1 VSAPR
6 TPTTS
11 ATPADSR
18 TSADSRA
25 GEVRAALARLRVA
38 GAKLRRRPADEVLS
52 LLCAVLDSWRAEDS
66 PWRKKLQ
73 AELPRAAGFSPQTV
87 RAGLA
92 LALAPWRGA
101 ALRALWERELG
112 GGAGRSAHGFA
123 TTAVLLAG
131 ALPTP
136 SLLQL
141 IAPLLLR
148 SPVLARPA
156 AHDPVTPRA
165 LADSLRAADAELANC
180 LEVVDFARGD
190 SDALAAFASAECVVA
205 TGADETIAAVA
216 KLAAPPRR
224 FVGYGHRFSA
234 AVVGAAAD
242 VPQIARGLAVDIS
255 LWDQL
260 GCLSP
265 LAVWALCDIDALA
278 KALAAEL
285 QNAAQR
291 WPRGNLDTAAA
302 AAFAAAQAEAE
313 MRAAAGEKLHL
324 HGGAQDGFVLV
335 RETGARFR
343 GSPLHRFV
351 RLHPARNLEEAT
363 AALAPWAAHLSA
375 VGLAG
380 FGAETE
386 AAAARLLQLGASRV
400 CRPGQ
405 MQAPPL
411 HWCHDGRGVLTP
423 LARFGDSELG

>member
-1 VSAPR
+1 MSAPH
-6 TPTTS
+6 
-11 ATPADSR
+11 TPAESQ
-18 TSADSRA
+18 A
-25 GEVRAALARLRVA
+25 GEVQAALARLRAA
-38 GAKLRRRPADEVLS
+38 GAALRQRPAGDVLPV
-52 LLCAVLDSWRAEDS
+52 LCAVLDSWRAEDS
-66 PWRKKLQ
+66 PWRKQLE
-73 AELPRAAGFSPQTV
+73 AALPRAAGFSPQTV

-92 LALAPWRGA
+92 LALDSWSGA

-112 GGAGRSAHGFA
+112 GGAGRSAHGFGA
-123 TTAVLLAG
+123 TAVLLAG

-165 LADSLRAADAELANC
+165 LADSLRAADAELAAC
-180 LEVVDFARGD
+180 LEVVDFSRGD
-190 SDALAAFASAECVVA
+190 STALAAFASADCVVA
-205 TGADETIAAVA
+205 TGADETVAAVA

-234 AVVGAAAD
+234 AVVGAEAD
-242 VPQIARGLAVDIS
+242 VQQAARGLAVDIS

-265 LAVWALCDIDALA
+265 LAVWALCDIRALA
-278 KALAAEL
+278 EALAAEL

-291 WPRGNLDTAAA
+291 WPRGNLNTAEAAA
-302 AAFAAAQAEAE
+302 IAAAQAEAE

-324 HGGAQDGFVLV
+324 HGGAQEGFVLV
-335 RETGARFR
+335 QETGARFR

-351 RLHPARNLEEAT
+351 RLHPARNLEEA
-363 AALAPWAAHLSA
+363 AAAIAPLAAHLSA

-400 CRPGQ
+400 CRPGR

-411 HWCHDGRGVLTP
+411 HWCHDGRGVLAP
-423 LARFGDSELG
+423 LARFGDSELGDSELR

>member
-1 VSAPR
+1 MSAPH
-6 TPTTS
+6 
-11 ATPADSR
+11 APAE
-18 TSADSRA
+18 SRA
-25 GEVRAALARLRVA
+25 GEVQAALARLRAA
-38 GAKLRRRPADEVLS
+38 GAVLRQRPAGEVLS
-52 LLCAVLDSWRAEDS
+52 VLCAVLDSWRAEDS
-66 PWRKKLQ
+66 PWRKKVE

-92 LALAPWRGA
+92 LALAPWSGA

-112 GGAGRSAHGFA
+112 GGAGRSVHGFD

-148 SPVLARPA
+148 SPVLARCA
-156 AHDPVTPRA
+156 AHDPATPRA
-165 LADSLRAADAELANC
+165 LANSLRAADAELAAC

-190 SDALAAFASAECVVA
+190 TAALAAFASADCVVA
-205 TGADETIAAVA
+205 TGADETVAAVA
-216 KLAAPPRR
+216 ELAAPPRR
-224 FVGYGHRFSA
+224 FVGYGHRFSV
-234 AVVGAAAD
+234 AVVGAAAN
-242 VPQIARGLAVDIS
+242 VQQAARGLAVDIS

-265 LAVWALCDIDALA
+265 LAIWALCDIRALA

-285 QNAAQR
+285 QSAAQR
-291 WPRGNLDTAAA
+291 WPRGKLDTAAA
-302 AAFAAAQAEAE
+302 AAVAAAQAEAE
-313 MRAAAGEKLHL
+313 LRAAAGEKLHL
-324 HGGAQDGFVLV
+324 HGGAAAGFVLV
-335 RETGARFR
+335 EETGARFR

-351 RLHPARNLEEAT
+351 RLHPARNLDEAV
-363 AALAPWAAHLSA
+363 AALAPLAAHLSA

-380 FGAETE
+380 FGAETA

-411 HWCHDGRGVLTP
+411 HWCHDGRAVLPP
-423 LARFGDSELG
+423 LARFGDSELDSELP

>member
-1 VSAPR
+1 MSAPH
-6 TPTTS
+6 
-11 ATPADSR
+11 ATAE
-18 TSADSRA
+18 SRA
-25 GEVRAALARLRVA
+25 GEVREALARLRAA
-38 GAKLRRRPADEVLS
+38 GAVLRQRPAGEVLS
-52 LLCAVLDSWRAEDS
+52 VLCAVLDSWRAEDS
-66 PWRKKLQ
+66 PWRKKLE

-92 LALAPWRGA
+92 LALAPWSGA
-101 ALRALWERELG
+101 ALRALWEREL

-148 SPVLARPA
+148 SPVLARCA
-156 AHDPVTPRA
+156 AHDPITPRA
-165 LADSLRAADAELANC
+165 LADSLHAADAELAAC

-190 SDALAAFASAECVVA
+190 SAALAAFASADCVVA
-205 TGADETIAAVA
+205 TGADETVAAVA
-216 KLAAPPRR
+216 ELAAPPRR
-224 FVGYGHRFSA
+224 FVGYGHRFSV

-242 VPQIARGLAVDIS
+242 VQQAARGLAVDIS

-265 LAVWALCDIDALA
+265 LAVWALCDIRALA
-278 KALAAEL
+278 KALATEL
-285 QNAAQR
+285 RSAALR
-291 WPRGNLDTAAA
+291 WPRGKLNTAAA
-302 AAFAAAQAEAE
+302 AAVAAAQAEAE

-324 HGGAQDGFVLV
+324 HGSAAAGFVLV
-335 RETGARFR
+335 QENSARFR

-351 RLHPARNLEEAT
+351 RLHPARNLDEAA
-363 AALAPWAAHLSA
+363 AALAPLAAHLSA

-380 FGAETE
+380 FGAETA

-400 CRPGQ
+400 CRLGQ

-411 HWCHDGRGVLTP
+411 HWCHDGRAVLPP
-423 LARFGDSELG
+423 LARLGDSELIDSELP